1 MAYDVLTKK
10 YLRNYFSFLKILVS
24 SFEKQYSMYITELS
38 AIIGKEIEVTKY
50 REGKEKYQAKLSG
63 IEAREGNSLSGVWEA
78 GATPKEAI
86 KNYCKAISN
95 QFLIANAYGE
105 YDLRKITVTAGT
117 IKRSDYLI
125 IRKKTNLCTA
135 K

>member
-1 MAYDVLTKK
+1 MRIRSEG
-10 YLRNYFSFLKILVS
+10 YLYRVPVH
-24 SFEKQYSMYITELS
+24 EKFKVTAMYITELS
-38 AIIGKEIEVTKY
+38 AIIGKEIEVTKW
-50 REGKEKYQAKLSG
+50 RDGKEKYQVRFNG
-63 IEAREGNSLSGVWEA
+63 IEAREGDLLRSVWEA

-95 QFLIANAYGE
+95 QYLIANAYGGGNRRE

-125 IRKKTNLCTA
+125 IRKKVNLCTA

>member
-1 MAYDVLTKK
+1 
-10 YLRNYFSFLKILVS
+10 
-24 SFEKQYSMYITELS
+24 MYITELS
-38 AIIGKEIEVTKY
+38 AIIGKEIEVTKW
-50 REGKEKYQAKLSG
+50 RDGKEKYQAKLSG
-63 IEAREGNSLSGVWEA
+63 IEAREGDLLSGVWEA

-95 QFLIANAYGE
+95 QFLIANAYGGGNRRE
-105 YDLRKITVTAGT
+105 YDLRKITVTAGI

-125 IRKKTNLCTA
+125 IRKKINLCTA